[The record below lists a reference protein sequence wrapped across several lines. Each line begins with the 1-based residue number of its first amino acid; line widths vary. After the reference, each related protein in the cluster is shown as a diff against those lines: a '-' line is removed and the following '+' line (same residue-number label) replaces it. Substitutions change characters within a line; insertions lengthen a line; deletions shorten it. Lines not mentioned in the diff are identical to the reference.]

1 MSDNIRDTEA
11 RITDRYNEQVRRGE
25 GVLNT
30 DPALATKLTQFKV
43 VLRDMSVD
51 LKNRK
56 NAVMSKN
63 EELTRLDSI
72 DKTNSTLFPAIT
84 EKEFHETK
92 LKQLSDLEAG
102 LRVDKQKTT
111 MLIGMSVVLIFLQM
125 GTFVFM

>member
-1 MSDNIRDTEA
+1 MSDKIRDTEA

-25 GVLNT
+25 GILNT
-30 DPALATKLTQFKV
+30 DPALASKLTEFKV

-51 LKNRK
+51 LRKRK
-56 NAVMSKN
+56 NAVSSEN
-63 EELTRLDSI
+63 EML
-72 DKTNSTLFPAIT
+72 TNSESNIKNNNVLFPTIT

-125 GTFVFM
+125 GTYVFM